1 MARAT
6 RTRHAVQLVRTHSAG
21 PQLVTLESLALET
34 GLHPDVIRRF
44 VQVGLLAPRGGTAA
58 APLFAEQDAPLLAR
72 AARLRRD
79 LGVNYA
85 GAVLAS
91 ELLARIEDLEQ
102 RLNDRALSHRPH
114 EVISWIRTV

>member
-1 MARAT
+1 MAQTT
-6 RTRHAVQLVRTHSAG
+6 RIRHAVQLARALSAG
-21 PQLVTLESLALET
+21 PPLVTLEALSRET

-44 VQVGLLAPRGGTAA
+44 VQFGLMSARGGTAA
-58 APLFAEQDAPLLAR
+58 APLFAEHDATLLAR

-91 ELLARIEDLEQ
+91 ELLARIEELEL
-102 RLNDRALSHRPH
+102 RLNVVVPA
-114 EVISWIRTV
+114 

>member
-6 RTRHAVQLVRTHSAG
+6 RSRHAVALVRVRAAG
-21 PQLVTLESLALET
+21 PPLVTLESLARET
-34 GLHPDVIRRF
+34 GLHPEVVLRF
-44 VQVGLLAPRGGTAA
+44 VQFGLLAPRGGSAEE
-58 APLFAEQDAPLLAR
+58 PLFAQDDGPLLAR

-91 ELLARIEDLEQ
+91 ELLARIEDLE
-102 RLNDRALSHRPH
+102 RS
-114 EVISWIRTV
+114 

>member
-1 MARAT
+1 MAYAT
-6 RTRHAVQLVRTHSAG
+6 RARHAVQLVRTRSAG
-21 PQLVTLESLALET
+21 PPLGTLEALSRAT

-44 VQVGLLAPRGGTAA
+44 VQLGLLAPRGGTAA
-58 APLFAEQDAPLLAR
+58 APLFGEQDALLLAR

-91 ELLARIEDLEQ
+91 ELLARIEDLER
-102 RLNDRALSHRPH
+102 RLNVPA
-114 EVISWIRTV
+114 

>member
-6 RTRHAVQLVRTHSAG
+6 HTRHAVQLVRVRSG
-21 PQLVTLESLALET
+21 GLPLVTLESLARET
-34 GLHPDVIRRF
+34 GLHPDVVLRF
-44 VQVGLLAPRGGTAA
+44 VRFGLLAPRGGTAA
-58 APLFAEQDAPLLAR
+58 APLFAEQDVPLLAR

-91 ELLARIEDLEQ
+91 ELLARIEELEG
-102 RLNDRALSHRPH
+102 S
-114 EVISWIRTV
+114 

>member
-1 MARAT
+1 MAYAT
-6 RTRHAVQLVRTHSAG
+6 RTRHAVQLVRTRSGG
-21 PQLVTLESLALET
+21 PPLVTLEALSRAS

-44 VQVGLLAPRGGTAA
+44 VQFGLLAPRGGTAA
-58 APLFAEQDAPLLAR
+58 APLFAEQDALLLAR

-102 RLNDRALSHRPH
+102 RLSDPPA
-114 EVISWIRTV
+114 

>member
-1 MARAT
+1 MASAT
-6 RTRHAVQLVRTHSAG
+6 RTRHTLQLVSARRG
-21 PQLVTLESLALET
+21 RSALVTLEVLSRET

-44 VQVGLLAPRGGTAA
+44 VQFGLPAPQGGTAT
-58 APLFAEQDAPLLAR
+58 APLFDARQAPLLAR

-102 RLNDRALSHRPH
+102 RSATRS
-114 EVISWIRTV
+114 

>member
-1 MARAT
+1 MAHAT
-6 RTRHAVQLVRTHSAG
+6 RRRHAVALVRMRSVG
-21 PQLVTLESLALET
+21 PPLVTLESLARET

-44 VQVGLLAPRGGTAA
+44 VQFGLLAPRAGTAA
-58 APLFAEQDAPLLAR
+58 APLFAEQDAELLAR

-79 LGVNYA
+79 LGLNYA

-102 RLNDRALSHRPH
+102 RLRGS
-114 EVISWIRTV
+114 